1 MIRTALRGL
10 FVGALWVFVAVS
22 ATAND
27 RTQFQHG
34 VSFFGDFKYPPDF
47 AHFDFVDPDAPKGG
61 RVVYGIRGT
70 FDSFTPLIRKG
81 IRPAGMAIVGKWQ
94 FLYDRLLEYSDDEAG
109 VHYSRLAESI
119 AVSEDFTRVRVRLR
133 TDAYWHD
140 GTPITVKDVLFTHR
154 TLRDHATPAVR
165 AAWRHIYKSEQT
177 GPNEVTFYVNPRAA
191 LNPTV
196 AITIGHIYVIP
207 EHYWR
212 EHDITKTTLEP
223 PLGSGPYRIGEFIP
237 GQRIVWERV
246 ENYWG
251 EKLPVNVGRHNFD
264 QIVFEYFR
272 DDNIA
277 REALKKGLV
286 DFRFENGAKEWSTAY
301 DIPAREKGWFKLELF
316 RHADNRGMPGGLFFN
331 TRKSKLSDPRVREAL
346 MWAFDFEWSNR
357 VISYDFYARASSYFQ
372 DSYLQAKGLPSA
384 DEIALLA
391 PFRDSLPARLFT
403 EPYPI
408 PHTNGRGQNRDQL
421 KHALELFADAGWYL
435 DNGRLIQGETG
446 RPFVLE
452 ILLTNPSL
460 ERAMLPYA
468 ATLRRIGIEA
478 TVKTVES
485 SRYRNLV
492 RNFEFDAAYKR
503 YWATLTPSVEIRA
516 FFDSV
521 TASQPFTENI
531 AGIKSAATDAMI
543 ATVLTAREKRQL
555 LAAGRALDRTLLWG
569 FYAIPLGYPPG
580 TRMVYWDKFGRPE
593 TPGQYREGFP
603 DTWWIDAAREARIK
617 AGLAQL
623 DAGD

>member
-1 MIRTALRGL
+1 MTSNNVIGAALFFL
-10 FVGALWVFVAVS
+10 IAAHAF
-22 ATAND
+22 AND

-34 VSFFGDFKYPPDF
+34 VSFFGEFKYPSDF
-47 AHFDFVDPDAPKGG
+47 EHFDFVNPDAPKGG
-61 RVVYGIRGT
+61 RVIYPIRGT
-70 FDSFTPLIRKG
+70 FDSFTPFIRKG
-81 IRPAGMAIVGKWQ
+81 INPAGMGIVGKWQ

-119 AVSEDFTRVRVRLR
+119 AMSEDFTRVRVRLR

-140 GTPITVKDVLFTHR
+140 GTPITVKDLLFTHD
-154 TLRDHATPAVR
+154 TLREHATPPVR

-177 GPNEVTFYVNPRAA
+177 GPNEVTFHVDPRAG
-191 LNPTV
+191 LNATV

-223 PLGSGPYRIGEFIP
+223 PLGSGPYRIGDFIP
-237 GQRIVWERV
+237 GHRIVWQRV
-246 ENYWG
+246 EDYWG
-251 EKLPVNVGRHNFD
+251 DKLPVNVGRHNFD

-286 DFRFENGAKEWSTAY
+286 DFRFENSAKEWSTAY
-301 DIPAREKGWFKLELF
+301 DFPARDKGWFKLELF
-316 RHADNRGMPGGLFFN
+316 QHENNRGMPAGLFFN
-331 TRKSKLSDPRVREAL
+331 TRKGKLADIRVREAL

-357 VISYDFYARASSYFQ
+357 VISYDFYKRASSYFQ
-372 DSYLQAKGLPSA
+372 DSYLQATGLPTA
-384 DEIALLA
+384 DEIELLE
-391 PFRDSLPARLFT
+391 PYRDSLPARLFT
-403 EPYPI
+403 EPYPV
-408 PHTNGRGQNRDQL
+408 PRTSGRGHNRDQL
-421 KHALELFADAGWYL
+421 KRALELLTDAGWYL
-435 DNGRLIQGETG
+435 EDRRLIHGETG
-446 RPFVLE
+446 RQFTLE
-452 ILLTNPSL
+452 ILLTNPAL
-460 ERAMLPYA
+460 ERTMLPYA
-468 ATLRRIGIEA
+468 ATLRRIGVDA

-485 SRYRNLV
+485 SRYRYLV
-492 RNFEFDAAYKR
+492 RNFDFDAAFKS

-516 FFDSV
+516 FYDSI
-521 TASQPFTENI
+521 TADQPYTENV

-543 ATVLTAREKRQL
+543 ATVLTATEKGRL

-580 TRMVYWDKFGRPE
+580 TRMVFWDKFGRPE
-593 TPGQYREGFP
+593 NPGKYREGFP
-603 DTWWIDAAREARIK
+603 DTWWIDTAREHRIR
-617 AGLAQL
+617 AGLETL